1 MAQRGRTGSAAL
13 GLPPSATAH
22 QVETT
27 REQVLAYLDD
37 APEEIHGWAARQRQE
52 LTAPAAAPSRRRLP
66 VPPALLALI
75 VVPLLVWGV
84 YKLGEVE
91 DPQAV
96 AAPTMSTGQEAG
108 QAPPPVDAER
118 VAELEARVEA
128 DPQDT
133 AAMSELGTLHLM
145 AGDLEEA
152 GRWQQRILAED
163 PDDLDARLALGVV
176 LFNQGEL
183 EAAEEQWTAA
193 IELAPDRAEPHYNL
207 GFLFLSQ
214 DPPDMDRVEEHWGQV
229 VELEPDS
236 DMAATIGTHLGQF
249 GEAAD
254 PATGAGDDTEDD
266 AEDGAGTTEET
277 QP

>member
-1 MAQRGRTGSAAL
+1 MVQRGRTRPGAL
-13 GLPPSATAH
+13 GLPPAADPH

-27 REQVLAYLDD
+27 RQQVLAYLDE
-37 APEEIHGWAARQRQE
+37 APEEISAWAARQRQE
-52 LTAPAAAPSRRRLP
+52 LTATATGPTRRRLP

-91 DPQAV
+91 DPQA
-96 AAPTMSTGQEAG
+96 AATPTMSTGQEAG
-108 QAPPPVDAER
+108 QTPPPVDAEQ
-118 VAELEARVEA
+118 VAALEARVEA

-152 GRWQQRILAED
+152 GRWQQRILADD

-183 EAAEEQWTAA
+183 TAAEEQWTAA

-214 DPPDMDRVEEHWGQV
+214 DPPDMDRVEEHWGKV
-229 VELEPDS
+229 VELEPES

-249 GEAAD
+249 GE
-254 PATGAGDDTEDD
+254 
-266 AEDGAGTTEET
+266 DGAGATEEP